1 MGRAFKVG
9 ARGSALSIV
18 QTKAAIRFLREK
30 FPKTSWRFVAMD
42 TPGDRDR
49 TTPLEKS
56 APDFF
61 TRDLDDAVREGRID
75 CAVHSAK
82 DMPGYWSEGGP
93 MAAEGLDWFWLP
105 EREDPRDCWV
115 FPASSAVAS
124 SNGFNGLK
132 GLKNVKW
139 PDRPRIG
146 ISSARRMAYAK
157 KVFPKATLPPVRG
170 TIDSRIRQMLEG
182 RYDALLMAVAGLKRL
197 FKLEGD
203 KFKLD
208 GKTVQIVPIDIA
220 DLSPPE
226 AQGVLAVTFRA
237 GDRRFLDMRERFV
250 KAVRFVSAGVG
261 DAGLCTLA
269 GLRDIAAADV
279 VLYDDLL
286 GRIDEIESYSR
297 NLSNG
302 RDPVFMPVGKRCG
315 AHSMKQPEITR
326 LICDEARKGRRV
338 VRLKGGDAGLF
349 GRLTEETSA
358 LEELRIPF
366 MVRPGVSA
374 LTAATTGTGMLLT
387 RRGTSCGFTAMTPR
401 STGPEMPLVLFMAVR
416 VAAVEAAR
424 LIAAGRHPKTP
435 CAIVFDA
442 AGPCEEIWQ
451 GTLSQLA
458 KDNGLKGFKGSN
470 GLSGLKGL
478 NGLNSFNGLKCG
490 KPGLV
495 IIGEAA
501 AHVWPKLGVLAGR
514 RMLVTASDA
523 VQPRVCMAVEDLGG
537 RHVSWPMIELKA
549 RRIPDLEKGA
559 YGAIVLTSPSAAR
572 IFFENC
578 KIDRR
583 RLPKFFTCG
592 AGTDAELRR
601 WGVSSDLMP
610 ESDFSAKGLI
620 SAINGLN
627 GSNGLKGLK
636 GVRVLRLR
644 SAKAGSAVA
653 DALKTVGAKVDDV
666 VLYDNIAKAPRGPL
680 PPFDDVHFASASAV
694 EAFLAAYGVAALR
707 GKGVYVMGEP
717 TRAALPPRLRRR
729 ACLFAIFSTISKG
742 KKQ

>member
-1 MGRAFKVG
+1 
-9 ARGSALSIV
+9 
-18 QTKAAIRFLREK
+18 
-30 FPKTSWRFVAMD
+30 
-42 TPGDRDR
+42 
-49 TTPLEKS
+49 
-56 APDFF
+56 
-61 TRDLDDAVREGRID
+61 
-75 CAVHSAK
+75 
-82 DMPGYWSEGGP
+82 

-115 FPASSAVAS
+115 FPASSAVA
-124 SNGFNGLK
+124 GHNGLK
-132 GLKNVKW
+132 GVKW

-146 ISSARRMAYAK
+146 ISSARRRAYAK

-197 FKLEGD
+197 FKFKGD

-220 DLSPPE
+220 DLPPPE

-261 DAGLCTLA
+261 DAGLCTLT

-286 GRIDEIESYSR
+286 GRIDEIASYSR
-297 NLSNG
+297 NFSNG

-366 MVRPGVSA
+366 IVRPGVSA

-387 RRGTSCGFTAMTPR
+387 RRGTSCGFAAMTPR
-401 STGPEMPLVLFMAVR
+401 STGSEMPLVLFMAVR
-416 VAAVEAAR
+416 MAANEAAK

-458 KDNGLKGFKGSN
+458 KD
-470 GLSGLKGL
+470 SGLKGV
-478 NGLNSFNGLKCG
+478 NGG

-523 VQPRVCMAVEDLGG
+523 VQPRVCMAV
-537 RHVSWPMIELKA
+537 
-549 RRIPDLEKGA
+549 
-559 YGAIVLTSPSAAR
+559 
-572 IFFENC
+572 
-578 KIDRR
+578 
-583 RLPKFFTCG
+583 
-592 AGTDAELRR
+592 
-601 WGVSSDLMP
+601 
-610 ESDFSAKGLI
+610 
-620 SAINGLN
+620 
-627 GSNGLKGLK
+627 
-636 GVRVLRLR
+636 
-644 SAKAGSAVA
+644 
-653 DALKTVGAKVDDV
+653 
-666 VLYDNIAKAPRGPL
+666 
-680 PPFDDVHFASASAV
+680 
-694 EAFLAAYGVAALR
+694 
-707 GKGVYVMGEP
+707 
-717 TRAALPPRLRRR
+717 
-729 ACLFAIFSTISKG
+729 
-742 KKQ
+742 